1 MFNDDLMKVDFSE
14 FDSVVVTQIDAKKAP
29 DMDDDFGED
38 ALDVDMNGYGEPM
51 PIGGD
56 SYEPVTGV
64 EVPVPE
70 EDEEEEPEEK
80 TEECNS
86 LEETEDLEES
96 KIVVTGTGTS
106 ILEMYNQRNRKRNKI
121 VESLLVDNTVDSIT
135 QSFNLT
141 MKSFGIS
148 KAETT
153 IVLGL
158 ILDRMLHA
166 SDDDIVSPDFLD
178 STLGDLIK
186 NKDAEK
192 IIKKA
197 VTDALSGV
205 DNPGLETIWVDSNKT
220 VNKET
225 GEADNDAKGEKE

>member
-135 QSFNLT
+135 QAFNLT

-153 IVLGL
+153 VVLGL

-205 DNPGLETIWVDSNKT
+205 DNPGLETIWADSNKV

-225 GEADNDAKGEKE
+225 GEAVNDAKGEKE